1 LPYLFVYGT
10 LRRGSE
16 SKYAQQLTEQGEFV
30 GEARV
35 DGHLFDFGRYPGA
48 RRANGSVVGEI
59 FQIDEPLLAALD
71 EYEGPEFER
80 AIVSAQMDD
89 GRVTNCWI
97 YWYVGTATGHLIS
110 TGDWLLRDPQG
121 S

>member
-1 LPYLFVYGT
+1 
-10 LRRGSE
+10 
-16 SKYAQQLTEQGEFV
+16 
-30 GEARV
+30 
-35 DGHLFDFGRYPGA
+35 
-48 RRANGSVVGEI
+48 
-59 FQIDEPLLAALD
+59 
-71 EYEGPEFER
+71 
-80 AIVSAQMDD
+80 MDD